1 MPDSNGSDIAA
12 PTRERPELRLERH
25 YPVSPEKVWRAWTDP
40 QALVEWFGPGEPGS
54 VTHAETDVRMGGY
67 FRVEF
72 HTPDG
77 EQHSVSGYYLD
88 VTPHRRLQFSWAWR
102 STPER
107 ESLVTIDFVKTPTGT
122 RMNFVHTQFFDQ
134 AARDGHEGGW
144 TQTFEKLA
152 QHLHPS

>member
-1 MPDSNGSDIAA
+1 MPDFDAPDA

-25 YPVSPEKVWRAWTDP
+25 FPVPPEKVWRAWTDP
-40 QALVEWFGPGEPGS
+40 QALAHWFGPGVPDS

-67 FRVEF
+67 FRIEF

-77 EQHSVSGYYLD
+77 EHHSVSGYYLD
-88 VTPHRRLQFSWAWR
+88 VVPHRRLQFSWAWR

-107 ESLVTIDFVKTPTGT
+107 ESLVTIDFVKTSTGT
-122 RMNFVHTQFFDQ
+122 RMNFVHAQFYDQ

-144 TQTFEKLA
+144 TLTFEKLA
-152 QHLHPS
+152 HLLQQP